1 MGLRRVSTA
10 RVERSGFWIFAT
22 HRVYYSRRD
31 HFALSPGDYRRA
43 RSALAASGVALIG
56 READRVLWWTTQGFY
71 WAEPELSAEQVEL
84 LLWNRQRRQETQ
96 FERLEKI
103 RARQGEPTAA
113 RRTPIPDEV
122 KAAVWQRDG
131 GACVRCG
138 SEDDLQ
144 FDHVIPVARGG
155 GSGLD
160 NVQVL
165 CGDCNRAKSDSIV

>member
-1 MGLRRVSTA
+1 M
-10 RVERSGFWIFAT
+10 
-22 HRVYYSRRD
+22 
-31 HFALSPGDYRRA
+31 
-43 RSALAASGVALIG
+43 
-56 READRVLWWTTQGFY
+56 LWWTTQGFY